1 MHIHTLHGFAKQ
13 ILIRESRVITYTDAS
28 IHLKKGGVGFVSTNA
43 DKEKY
48 SFHARAHEIKDINR
62 LELGAIFAGIAM
74 CDPSVDKLIF
84 TDSQTSITNLV
95 TAGKKTKYDK
105 LSKFVLQLAKER
117 FGNIYITKVKAHSGD
132 PGNNEADYLAR
143 MGTTSDVLYVL
154 PDEFET
160 IDSWFQHHKYLRLS
174 NQNIASL
181 K

>member
-13 ILIRESRVITYTDAS
+13 ILIRESRIITYTDAS
-28 IHLKKGGVGFVSTNA
+28 IRMNKGGIGFISTNTNN
-43 DKEKY
+43 EKY

-74 CDPSVDKLIF
+74 CDPGVDKLIF

-105 LSKFVLQLAKER
+105 LSKFVLQLAQER
-117 FGNIYITKVKAHSGD
+117 FGNIYISKVKAHSGD
-132 PGNNEADYLAR
+132 PGNDEADKLAK
-143 MGTTSDVLYVL
+143 MGTMSDVLYVL

-160 IDSWFQHHKYLRLS
+160 LDSWFEYHTYLRLS
-174 NQNIASL
+174 NPNM
-181 K
+181 